1 MLSAPTSLSRI
12 QNSCPA
18 RGKITVGR
26 RLAPA
31 AINKKQTPT
40 GNPRLL
46 LVGVFVCAGVFA
58 VCQAQNVVAAHV
70 VVTAQGDQ
78 VLNGQPPL
86 AVLVHTVGL
95 AGDLQ
100 HGGNIR
106 LL

>member
-1 MLSAPTSLSRI
+1 MI
-12 QNSCPA
+12 
-18 RGKITVGR
+18 VGR
-26 RLAPA
+26 GLAPA

-40 GNPRLL
+40 GNHRLL
-46 LVGVFVCAGVFA
+46 LVGVFVCAGGFA
-58 VCQAQNVVAAHV
+58 VRQPQNVVTADPV
-70 VVTAQGDQ
+70 VAAQGDQ
-78 VLNGQPPL
+78 VLNGQLPL